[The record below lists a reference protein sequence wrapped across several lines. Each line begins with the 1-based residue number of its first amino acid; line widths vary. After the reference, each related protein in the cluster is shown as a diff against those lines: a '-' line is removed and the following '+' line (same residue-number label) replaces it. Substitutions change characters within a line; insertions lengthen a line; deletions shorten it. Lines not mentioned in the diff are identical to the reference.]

1 MGGMLLFRRAILLP
15 GETLSSY
22 QSTHA
27 GPGFEGGI
35 SERQY
40 VALNGESG
48 RRMER
53 RRADGWGVTG
63 GIPVAGYLVED
74 ALREDDADRREWV
87 LVRG

>member
-1 MGGMLLFRRAILLP
+1 MLLFRRAILLP
-15 GETLSSY
+15 SETLSSY

-53 RRADGWGVTG
+53 RTVDAE
-63 GIPVAGYLVED
+63 GYG
-74 ALREDDADRREWV
+74 
-87 LVRG
+87 RGYWPPDT

>member
-1 MGGMLLFRRAILLP
+1 MGGMLLFRRAILLSS
-15 GETLSSY
+15 EMLSSY

-27 GPGFEGGI
+27 ASGSEGGI

-53 RRADGWGVTG
+53 RKADGWVLPLETWLRLYCAKMTRT
-63 GIPVAGYLVED
+63 VANEFCF
-74 ALREDDADRREWV
+74 
-87 LVRG
+87 